1 MKILLRAYGLLLAVF
16 MLAPLVLIVWM
27 SFTPDEFFKLP
38 THEFTLR
45 WYRQVFAHPGFVD
58 AFVLSLRLAVVSAL
72 VASVLAFF
80 AAYAI
85 VRFDFPGR
93 GALDALFMSPMI
105 VPAVVFGI
113 AVLQFLNR
121 FGLYNTFASLVAAH
135 VIVVVPFA
143 LRAINAALREVPQ
156 ELEWAAMN
164 LGASRLRA
172 LRSVTLPIA
181 LKGVAAGFI
190 FAFIMSFDEVTVTI
204 FMTGPAYQTLP
215 LRIYNYLSD
224 QVDPTVAAVSSLLI
238 LLSLVLILILDRVG
252 GLRTMS
258 K

>member
-1 MKILLRAYGLLLAVF
+1 MRMVLRIYCILLAIF
-16 MLAPLVLIVWM
+16 MLAPMVLIVWM
-27 SFTPDEFFKLP
+27 SFTPDEFFTLP
-38 THEFTLR
+38 TSEFTLR
-45 WYRQVFAHPGFVD
+45 WYRQIFAHPGFVD
-58 AFVLSLRLAVVSAL
+58 AFLLSLRLAVVSAL
-72 VASVLAFF
+72 VASVLAFL

-85 VRFDFPGR
+85 VRFEFPGR
-93 GALDALFMSPMI
+93 AALDALFMSPLI
-105 VPAVVFGI
+105 IPAVVFGI
-113 AVLQFLNR
+113 AMLQFLNR
-121 FGLYNTFASLVAAH
+121 FGLYNTFVSLVAAH
-135 VIVVVPFA
+135 VIVVIPFA
-143 LRAINAALREVPQ
+143 IRAINAALREVPK

-172 LRSVTLPIA
+172 LWRVTLPIS

-215 LRIYNYLSD
+215 MRIYNYLSD

-238 LLSLVLILILDRVG
+238 LMSLALILILDRIG
-252 GLRTMS
+252 GLKAVS

>member
-1 MKILLRAYGLLLAVF
+1 MKTLLRVHALLLAVF

-38 THEFTLR
+38 TDEFTLR
-45 WYRQVFAHPGFVD
+45 WYRQIFAHPGFVD
-58 AFVLSLRLAVVSAL
+58 AFFLSLRLAVVSGL

-143 LRAINAALREVPQ
+143 LRAVNAALREVPQ

-181 LKGVAAGFI
+181 LKGVAAGFV

-238 LLSLVLILILDRVG
+238 LLSLVVILVLDRVG
-252 GLRTMS
+252 GLKTMS